1 MLSQSTTTSTDG
13 RFAEGFTLVE
23 TIVALFLIGLAV
35 LAAAPMFMY
44 ATQVNAVG
52 ADFGTGGAKAVERME
67 ELRATPFATL
77 VAGGSLTAD
86 TAGYFDASD
95 PSYTI
100 RWQITDN
107 GAPPDTKTIEVRCIA
122 TRTVNANMGNQKQ
135 VTLTSLR
142 GP

>member
-1 MLSQSTTTSTDG
+1 MSFQSTNEARRS
-13 RFAEGFTLVE
+13 EGFTLVE

-67 ELRATPFATL
+67 ELRGSPFATL
-77 VAGGSLTAD
+77 VAGGSLTGD

-107 GAPPDTKTIEVRCIA
+107 GAPPDTKTIEVRCVA
-122 TRTVNANMGNQKQ
+122 MRTANANMGNQKQ